1 MGKCVCFVCKQV
13 YIKFRNDNEFLCLDF
28 SKLLIAACEKKSIV
42 LFDPIT
48 NRQTKAVK
56 NAHQDSVNC
65 VKYV

>member
-1 MGKCVCFVCKQV
+1 MAISCS
-13 YIKFRNDNEFLCLDF
+13 R
-28 SKLLIAACEKKSIV
+28 SLLIAACEKKAIV

-56 NAHQDSVNC
+56 NAHHDSVNC

>member
-1 MGKCVCFVCKQV
+1 MIHFQHEIICK
-13 YIKFRNDNEFLCLDF
+13 FLSC
-28 SKLLIAACEKKSIV
+28 STLLIAACEKRSIV

-65 VKYV
+65 VKYVNDTLNCH